1 MGFKPY
7 ATLTDALDGLRQR
20 GFVTSFD
27 VVDGR
32 LKSQQTGRLYSPEVI
47 RVVEHHRY
55 EGASNPDDMSVV
67 YAIEAIGGERGV
79 VVDAFGTY
87 GNPVLGELLRRA
99 RTDDHRGGYGD
110 KQR

>member
-20 GFVTSFD
+20 GFDATFEA
-27 VVDGR
+27 VDGR
-32 LKSQQTGRLYSPEVI
+32 LKSQQTGRQYPPELI
-47 RVVEHHRY
+47 RIIEHHRY

-67 YAIEAIGGERGV
+67 YAIETIDGERGV

-87 GNPVLGELLRRA
+87 SNPVLGDLLRRVRVDEHA
-99 RTDDHRGGYGD
+99 GERKR
-110 KQR
+110 

>member
-7 ATLTDALDGLRQR
+7 ATLTDALEGLRQR
-20 GFVTSFD
+20 GFEATFE

-32 LKSQQTGRLYSPEVI
+32 LKSQQTGRLYAPEI
-47 RVVEHHRY
+47 LRIVEHHRY

-67 YAIEAIGGERGV
+67 YAIETIDGERGV

-87 GNPVLGELLRRA
+87 SNPMLGDLLRRA
-99 RTDDHRGGYGD
+99 RTEDHNPPRS
-110 KQR
+110 R

>member
-20 GFVTSFD
+20 GFTTSFD

-32 LKSQQTGRLYSPEVI
+32 LKSQQTGRLYAPEVI
-47 RVVEHHRY
+47 RIVEHHRY

-67 YAIEAIGGERGV
+67 YAIETIGDERGV

-87 GNPVLGELLRRA
+87 GNPGLGDLLRRA
-99 RTDDHRGGYGD
+99 RTDDVGGYGD